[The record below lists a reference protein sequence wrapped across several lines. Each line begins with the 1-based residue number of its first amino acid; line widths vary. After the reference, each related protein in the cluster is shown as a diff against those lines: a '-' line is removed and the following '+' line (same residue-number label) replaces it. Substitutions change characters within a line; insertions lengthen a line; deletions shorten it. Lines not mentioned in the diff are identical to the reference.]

1 MIITYKID
9 PEDAYVCAESDKI
22 IDFSKNDSFS
32 YTFWNIKDRFPSWY
46 DTRALDILYLSFAVF
61 SADRLY
67 KRDDAEDGWS
77 RDFKLNV
84 PVINEELFLEN
95 VCKLQ

>member
-9 PEDAYVCAESDKI
+9 PEDAYICTESNKI

-32 YTFWNIKDRFPSWY
+32 YTFWKIKDGFPSWY

-61 SADRLY
+61 AADRLF

-77 RDFKLNV
+77 RTGRMHCPPLH
-84 PVINEELFLEN
+84 
-95 VCKLQ
+95 QSR

>member
-61 SADRLY
+61 SADRLF
-67 KRDDAEDGWS
+67 KRDDAEDGWG
-77 RDFKLNV
+77 REFKLNV
-84 PVINEELFLEN
+84 PVINEELF
-95 VCKLQ
+95 